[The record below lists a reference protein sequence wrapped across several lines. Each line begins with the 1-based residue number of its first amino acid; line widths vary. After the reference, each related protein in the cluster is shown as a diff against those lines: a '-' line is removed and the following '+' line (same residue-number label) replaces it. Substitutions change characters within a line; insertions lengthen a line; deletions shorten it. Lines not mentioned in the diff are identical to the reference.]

1 MQLNWVMSSKN
12 YVLQCMCEN
21 SYILTH
27 THKKKTNFLAGE
39 ARPWGLFTSSIAN

>member
-21 SYILTH
+21 GYIVTN
-27 THKKKTNFLAGE
+27 THKKNNLLLG
-39 ARPWGLFTSSIAN
+39 W